1 MKPESGTRGQ
11 NEFASWCEPEGFHVQ
26 RSDPDRLGWDFMLEA
41 DPERSTASP
50 LDQQNALPK
59 FLVQVKATEHATAIP
74 RIKLSAL
81 KHLVD
86 SDLPAAIA
94 ILFYS
99 SGGRRSVRRLIVPVD
114 EALIADTLRRV
125 REQEAH
131 GNRDIHT
138 IKVLIPTDRA
148 TEIGR
153 DGEGLANALHNI
165 IGGSPNDYAARK
177 IHYRETCGF
186 DKEPVVGRF
195 FVPGADARHK
205 LGELFLGGRRE
216 IEINHLTVE
225 RRRFGIPLSND
236 QFYLRDAILEMD
248 APALFSASIELE
260 SDVGEWVAL
269 PVDVFVVP
277 PFVSDRGHSKIRLA
291 NRFFEV
297 VLDFE
302 KEWAGITFDYAGDR
316 DVELKEAVSIVEV
329 GVILARPQKK
339 LTIHFKDARMVLPAT
354 SEEGPFQH
362 WIPVASVLRRIC
374 SAVGRSGRR
383 ARAPLRLAPFYDWVE
398 KHAELLALG
407 STPGVNLFFPRWSE
421 DKIVDEQD
429 AILTPMTVE
438 LAGLQYTALIEV
450 PIIAATRDE
459 KEVKIVGG
467 QPLIIDDVIRSPG
480 ADVSDFIDLAVEAAK
495 RRRDIT
501 RPVLVAG
508 GIEQWS
514 SAVAPGRADAA
525 PPPQGCQ
532 SARNI
537 DPGSASNFDPLFS
550 C

>member
-1 MKPESGTRGQ
+1 
-11 NEFASWCEPEGFHVQ
+11 
-26 RSDPDRLGWDFMLEA
+26 MLEA
-41 DPERSTASP
+41 DPERSTDSP

-99 SGGRRSVRRLIVPVD
+99 SGGRRSLRSLIVPVD

-125 REQEAH
+125 RELEAK
-131 GNRDIHT
+131 GNRDIHN
-138 IKVLIPTDRA
+138 IKAPIPIDRA

-153 DGEGLANALHNI
+153 DGEGLANALYKI
-165 IGGSPNDYAARK
+165 IGGLPNDYAARK
-177 IHYRETCGF
+177 VHYRETCGF
-186 DKEPVVGRF
+186 DEEPIVGRF

-205 LGELFLGGRRE
+205 IGDLFLGGRRE

-236 QFYLRDAILEMD
+236 QLYLRDAILEMD

-260 SDVGEWVAL
+260 SDVGDWVAL

-277 PFVSDRGHSKIRLA
+277 PFIGDHGHSKIRLA

-297 VLDFE
+297 ILDFE

-316 DVELKEAVSIVEV
+316 DVELEEAVSIVEV
-329 GVILARPQKK
+329 GAILARPQKK
-339 LTIHFKDARMVLPAT
+339 LTIHFKDTQMMLPAA
-354 SEEGPFQH
+354 SEEGPFHH

-374 SAVGRSGRR
+374 SAIGRSGRR
-383 ARAPLRLAPFYDWVE
+383 PRAPLRLASFYDWVE

-407 STPGVNLFFPRWSE
+407 STPGVNLFFPRWSD

-450 PIIAATRDE
+450 PMVGATRDE
-459 KEVKIVGG
+459 REIKIVGG
-467 QPLIIDDVIRSPG
+467 QPSLVDDVVRYPG
-480 ADVSDFIDLAVEAAK
+480 ADVSDFIDLAVQAAK
-495 RRRDIT
+495 RRRNIT
-501 RPVLVAG
+501 GPVLVAG

-514 SAVAPGRADAA
+514 CSNALEEV
-525 PPPQGCQ
+525 
-532 SARNI
+532 
-537 DPGSASNFDPLFS
+537 PGSADHCVDTEMQKLRD
-550 C
+550 

>member
-1 MKPESGTRGQ
+1 MKRESGTRGQ
-11 NEFASWCEPEGFHVQ
+11 NEFAGWCEPEGFHVQ

-41 DPERSTASP
+41 DPQRSADTP
-50 LDQQNALPK
+50 LDQQNELPK
-59 FLVQVKATEHATAIP
+59 FLIQVKATEHATMVP

-99 SGGRRSVRRLIVPVD
+99 RGGRRSVRRLIVPVD

-125 REQEAH
+125 REHEAR

-138 IKVLIPTDRA
+138 VKVPIPTDRA
-148 TEIGR
+148 KDIER
-153 DGEGLANALHNI
+153 DGEGLADALHDM
-165 IGGSPNDYAARK
+165 IGTSSSDYAARK
-177 IHYRETCGF
+177 SHFRETCGF
-186 DKEPVVGRF
+186 DDEPVVGRF

-236 QFYLRDAILEMD
+236 QLYLRNAILEMD

-260 SDVGEWVAL
+260 SDTGDWIAL

-277 PFVSDRGHSKIRLA
+277 PFTRDQDRSKVRFA
-291 NRFFEV
+291 NRFFEII
-297 VLDFE
+297 LDFE

-316 DVELKEAVSIVEV
+316 DVELEEAVSIIEV
-329 GVILARPQKK
+329 GAILARPCKK
-339 LTIHFKDARMVLPAT
+339 VTISFKSTRMELPAADD
-354 SEEGPFQH
+354 EGPFQH

-374 SAVGRSGRR
+374 SAVTRSGRR
-383 ARAPLRLAPFYDWVE
+383 PHGPLRLATFYEWVE
-398 KHAELLALG
+398 KHAELIALG
-407 STPGVNLFFPRWSE
+407 STPGVNLFFPRWSQDE
-421 DKIVDEQD
+421 LVDQQD

-438 LAGLQYTALIEV
+438 LVGLQYTAVIEV
-450 PIIAATRDE
+450 PIVSATRDA

-467 QPLIIDDVIRSPG
+467 QPVLVNDVVRAPG
-480 ADVSDFIDLAVEAAK
+480 ADVSDFIDLAVEASK
-495 RRRDIT
+495 RRRNISG
-501 RPVLVAG
+501 PVLVAG
-508 GIEQWS
+508 GIELWS
-514 SAVAPGRADAA
+514 SGR
-525 PPPQGCQ
+525 
-532 SARNI
+532 S
-537 DPGSASNFDPLFS
+537 
-550 C
+550 